1 MPRTKTVTSL
11 ETKQRI
17 ADAALDQFHRKGYN
31 GTSVQDLMSAVGAP
45 KGTFYN
51 HFASK
56 EDLALDAVS
65 RYGDQLGLAA
75 LADAGSGTP
84 RERIDRHL
92 ADLVA
97 AGMAVAAERGC
108 LIANLAGEVPAHS
121 PTVASAVGRH
131 LERWVSTLAG
141 AIDDAK
147 AAGELT
153 TDTPSADLAEF
164 IVNAWEG
171 GAVKAKATSSA
182 EPVRIFERMVAQL
195 LR

>member
-1 MPRTKTVTSL
+1 MPRTKTAVSL
-11 ETKQRI
+11 DTKQRI
-17 ADAALDQFHRKGYN
+17 ARAALDQFHRKGYN

-56 EDLALDAVS
+56 EDLALDAVR
-65 RYGDQLGLAA
+65 RYGDQYGLAA
-75 LADAGSGTP
+75 LADTGSGTP

-92 ADLVA
+92 AGLVE
-97 AGMAVAAERGC
+97 AGLAVAAERGC
-108 LIANLAGEVPAHS
+108 LMANLAGEVPAHS
-121 PTVASAVGRH
+121 AAVGFAVGTF
-131 LERWVSTLAG
+131 LQLWVSTLAG

-147 AAGELT
+147 AAGELA
-153 TDTPSADLAEF
+153 TDIPSADLAEF

-171 GAVKAKATSSA
+171 GAVKSKATSSA
-182 EPVRIFERMVAQL
+182 ESVRIFERMAARL

>member
-1 MPRTKTVTSL
+1 MPRTKTAVSFD
-11 ETKQRI
+11 TKRRI
-17 ADAALDQFHRKGYN
+17 ADAALDQFHLKGYN

-56 EDLALDAVS
+56 EALALDALR
-65 RYGDQLGLAA
+65 RYGDGFGLPA
-75 LADAGSGTP
+75 LADAESGTP

-92 ADLVA
+92 SGLVA
-97 AGMAVAAERGC
+97 SGLTTAAERGC

-121 PTVASAVGRH
+121 PAVASAVGDFFE
-131 LERWVSTLAG
+131 LWVSTLSG
-141 AIDDAK
+141 AIDGAK

-153 TDTPSADLAEF
+153 TDIPSADLAEF

-171 GAVKAKATSSA
+171 GAVKAKATASV
-182 EPVRIFERMVAQL
+182 EPVHTFERMVTRL

>member
-1 MPRTKTVTSL
+1 MARTKTAVSL
-11 ETKQRI
+11 DTKRRI
-17 ADAALDQFHRKGYN
+17 ADAALEQFHLKGYN

-56 EDLALDAVS
+56 EALAVDALR
-65 RYGDQLGLAA
+65 RYGDGFGLAA

-92 ADLVA
+92 AGLMASGLTIA
-97 AGMAVAAERGC
+97 A
-108 LIANLAGEVPAHS
+108 EVPAHS
-121 PTVASAVGRH
+121 ATVASAIGDF
-131 LERWVSTLAG
+131 LELWTATLTT
-141 AIDDAK
+141 AIDEAK

-153 TDTPSADLAEF
+153 TDIPSGDLAEF

-171 GAVKAKATSSA
+171 GAVKSKATSSN
-182 EPVRIFERMVAQL
+182 EPVRTFERRVAVL